1 MIKLMATCVLI
12 AASCFCQSAAAAA
25 QTAPGTG
32 KDATTVGQQKPQ
44 DATKELGAYFE
55 ELRQPY
61 IEQARKSYPG
71 AKARFTA
78 GLPKGYRFYV
88 TLDFQQNKVHENAFM
103 LVRAIVDGRITA
115 VVATKLDKVASP
127 RYGEELT
134 FPESEIIDWTIVSPD
149 GKEEGNLIGTFLD
162 HFYRTR

>member
-1 MIKLMATCVLI
+1 MIKFMATCMLI
-12 AASCFCQSAAAAA
+12 GASLFSQGAAAA
-25 QTAPGTG
+25 QAGPGNG
-32 KDATTVGQQKPQ
+32 KPATTVGQHGPQ
-44 DATKELGAYFE
+44 ETKELGAYFE

-61 IEQARKSYPG
+61 VEQARKSYPG

-78 GLPKGYRFYV
+78 GLPEGYRFYV
-88 TLDFQQNKVHENAFM
+88 TLDFQQDKVHENAFL

-134 FPESEIIDWTIVSPD
+134 FPETEIIDWTIVSPD
-149 GKEEGNLIGTFLD
+149 GKEEGNLIGKFLD
-162 HFYRTR
+162 QFSRTR